1 MKIRKLISLYYDKN
15 MIKYYIDYA
24 YYENDKWIGESESCY
39 LTKEE
44 LYNLIKPKL
53 KKERNINV
61 LQRSQN

>member
-24 YYENDKWIGESESCY
+24 YYENDKWTGESESCY

-44 LYNLIKPKL
+44 LYNLIKSKL